1 MSSSATSMRRPPAA
15 PSSRSSTAVPSP
27 LFPTAL
33 IVFRETL
40 EAALFIGIVAA
51 AAQGLPGLRQLLAAG
66 VGAGA
71 LGAVVLALL
80 AERISGW
87 FEGLGQDIVTIAVL
101 GLALLLLLWH
111 CIWVSTHTREMVAE
125 ARQLGEGVRGG
136 SRRLWALPGVVA
148 LAVLREGAET
158 VLFVGGSV
166 TGNGGV
172 QTLGVLVAGLAGLA
186 AGAAVG
192 VALYAGLRRIP
203 AKRIFSVTNVLV
215 ALLAGSIASQLV
227 RTIAQAGFIE
237 SGGSPL
243 WDSSSLIAPDSLPG
257 AVLHGLVGY
266 DARPSVAQAVAYVAV
281 LGLIFVGT
289 RLLAPPIRAMA
300 R

>member
-1 MSSSATSMRRPPAA
+1 MFA
-15 PSSRSSTAVPSP
+15 
-27 LFPTAL
+27 TAL

-51 AAQGLPGLRQLLAAG
+51 AAQGLPGLGRLLAVG
-66 VGAGA
+66 VGAGVI
-71 LGAVVLALL
+71 GAVALALL

-87 FEGLGQDIVTIAVL
+87 FDGLGQDVVTIAVL
-101 GLALLLLLWH
+101 SLALLLLLWH
-111 CIWVSTHTREMVAE
+111 CIWVSTHAREMVVE
-125 ARQLGEGVRGG
+125 ARKLGEGVRGG
-136 SRRLWALPGVVA
+136 VRRLWALPGVVA

-166 TGNGGV
+166 TGNGGA
-172 QTLGVLVAGLAGLA
+172 QTAGILVAGLAGLG

-192 VALYAGLRRIP
+192 VALYVGLRRIP
-203 AKRIFSVTNVLV
+203 VRHIFSVTNVLV

-227 RTIAQAGFIE
+227 RTVAQAGFLE
-237 SGGSPL
+237 SGSSPL

-257 AVLHGLVGY
+257 AVLHGLIGY
-266 DARPSVAQAVAYVAV
+266 DARPSVAQLIAYVAV
-281 LGLIFVGT
+281 LALIFVGT
-289 RLLAPPIRAMA
+289 RLLAPPIRALS